1 MSKSQPF
8 LLLVSSLTLLG
19 CSQVGS
25 SSDKSIEAPKGS
37 EVEKEVVTTHYAK
50 AIEAMNNAKA
60 VGANLAGNATL
71 SRENSSKVASNGVTM
86 DNSSSTNLS
95 LSDIDAGVA
104 MSIGDDTKMSM
115 KASANYSY
123 SSSETGVALSSNPD
137 VTGSGSAS
145 LAAYLSNGILYAD
158 LTGLS
163 NFLTIVDSS
172 DATPLKQKSA
182 IKVSTV
188 DWNDYADYLDDLAEQ
203 ASKSEYLQI
212 KEGTYSFVYTI
223 DPSKFTISTTTDKI
237 SSGTW
242 NGELKAWLSFTE
254 EGFTEAG
261 ISGSIKYENA
271 YSFAQSDASYSYE
284 SKSKAEIS
292 ANLKAS
298 FSYGSNVKV
307 EEVTDPENYVDTSV
321 DVD

>member
-1 MSKSQPF
+1 MNKAQPF

-19 CSQVGS
+19 CSQAGS
-25 SSDKSIEAPKGS
+25 NSSSIEAPKGT
-37 EVEKEVVTTHYAK
+37 EVGKEVVTTHYAK

-60 VGANLAGNATL
+60 VGANLAGNASLAINNTDTI
-71 SRENSSKVASNGVTM
+71 STNGVTM
-86 DNSSSTNLS
+86 NNSSSTNLS

-104 MSIGDDTKMSM
+104 MSVGDDAKMSM

-123 SSSETGVALSSNPD
+123 SSSATGVALSSNPS
-137 VTGSGSAS
+137 VSGSGNAS
-145 LAAYLSNGILYAD
+145 LAAYLSDGVIYTD

-163 NFLTIVDSS
+163 NFLTIIDSS
-172 DATPLKQKSA
+172 DTTSLKQKSTV
-182 IKVSTV
+182 KVSTV
-188 DWNDYADYLDDLAEQ
+188 DWNDYADYLEELAEQ

-223 DPSKFTISTTTDKI
+223 DPSKFAT
-237 SSGTW
+237 SSSEKTSSDDWSGDF
-242 NGELKAWLSFTE
+242 KAWLSFTE
-254 EGFTEAG
+254 GGFTEAG

-271 YSFAQSDASYSYE
+271 YSVTRSEASYSYE
-284 SKSKAEIS
+284 SKSKVEIS

-307 EEVTDPENYVDTSV
+307 EEVADPENYVDTNA